1 MEMEQTNLTDS
12 HISFSCFTSLQCD
25 CNAAKK
31 KKKSIL
37 ITSNNPRRPPSP
49 SLTQYAPSCVE

>member
-12 HISFSCFTSLQCD
+12 HISLSCFTSLQRD

-31 KKKSIL
+31 KKKMHSH
-37 ITSNNPRRPPSP
+37 NK
-49 SLTQYAPSCVE
+49 Q